1 MNKSLSQNSTRT
13 CDHVVHRAHFGQHLM
28 DEAHL
33 GARLQVVDTLPQ
45 DGGEHAPDFRLAAGV
60 AVLQQPQH
68 TAEALGVLDD
78 EVCLQIKLATHQLQ
92 EKDGADGKCEERLDF
107 LRLSLSPF
115 CSSNFGVL
123 LIEILHSE
131 VTWIRPNVQ
140 PAHFCSGFQPCSR
153 SAFSSE
159 EKKLTK

>member
-1 MNKSLSQNSTRT
+1 
-13 CDHVVHRAHFGQHLM
+13 M

-33 GARLQVVDTLPQ
+33 GARLQVADALPQ

-68 TAEALGVLDD
+68 TADALGVLDD

-92 EKDGADGKCEERLDF
+92 EKDGADGKCEKRLDF

-115 CSSNFGVL
+115 CSLNFCVL
-123 LIEILHSE
+123 LI
-131 VTWIRPNVQ
+131 
-140 PAHFCSGFQPCSR
+140 
-153 SAFSSE
+153 
-159 EKKLTK
+159 

>member
-1 MNKSLSQNSTRT
+1 
-13 CDHVVHRAHFGQHLM
+13 M

-33 GARLQVVDTLPQ
+33 SARLQVADALPQ

-68 TAEALGVLDD
+68 TADALGVLDD

-92 EKDGADGKCEERLDF
+92 EKDGADGKCEKRFDL

-115 CSSNFGVL
+115 CSLNFCVL
-123 LIEILHSE
+123 LI
-131 VTWIRPNVQ
+131 
-140 PAHFCSGFQPCSR
+140 
-153 SAFSSE
+153 
-159 EKKLTK
+159 